1 MKSFKLFFLVSILSP
16 LMNFAQVEVKW
27 TNELPTEILW
37 QDVTALGN
45 LIVSTREG
53 LIGVETDTGQIAWN
67 IRAHGNLDRVAF
79 EELPNSPFFTVTSN
93 NTLHLIDQ
101 FSGEEVFN
109 SANAGMQEIL
119 SYYLL
124 YNSNAILVA
133 GTDWKGMPLLV
144 SVEMSNGEL
153 SWSMNEKF
161 GSIINVNE
169 IGNQELLIVTLFNNY
184 KLNVVSGEIIWK
196 YTNSEQNDQLDKLGK
211 LGALFK
217 EAAENAVQDMDI
229 KLNYYQPNDGDVFY
243 LGTQKEGQSGMT
255 TSSGTPKIK
264 YTSKYNAYNINDG
277 SLVWNKELEVKGA
290 LSQVSFLDKGLLV
303 LPDDGN
309 RTKIN
314 LFDYQTQEGLWGKKG
329 RGINIKGGV
338 YDYLDSGDGIL
349 LVSRTDN
356 KDFLNFL
363 NPTAGTITFE
373 KPVKVDGTIVGI
385 VPLTNSILYITTESM
400 NILDQ
405 NTGTLKWKKSIR
417 TSPNLTAE
425 NNGKIYAYDYSSG
438 LIKVVDKATEQMTDL
453 SPINLEFQG
462 RESPR
467 QLELMEDGIFLHS
480 DQNVAKY
487 NFDGSLSFQK
497 YYAAPK
503 EAGWKRALLY
513 AEAVRGAYIG
523 AASYYVSGNIA
534 VAENDIRKENALAGA
549 IVSQIG
555 DAYSELGNA
564 ASSYAVEAF
573 TRANIRRKATTEGR
587 DFMFIMSKQEKDIVL
602 LKVSKMTGEVEG
614 KINLG
619 KDREPMYAVD
629 DITSQVYYQT
639 SRAGLTSYLVN

>member
-1 MKSFKLFFLVSILSP
+1 
-16 LMNFAQVEVKW
+16 MNFAQVEVKW

-37 QDVTALGN
+37 QEVTALGN